1 MSIFNSLLFRV
12 VICVHG
18 ENSFYRVIQDDGSD
32 KFRLGGRYHI
42 RQRQL
47 EKLCHKVIPVSLLL
61 NNQYFFSL
69 YSETC
74 LNQTK
79 GGMGQQLLTANG
91 KV

>member
-18 ENSFYRVIQDDGSD
+18 VNSFYSVIQDDGSD
-32 KFRLGGRYHI
+32 KFRLGGQYHI

-74 LNQTK
+74 LNQTVNK
-79 GGMGQQLLTANG
+79 QESCINLS
-91 KV
+91 